1 MCEVSGTPEV
11 VNNRSFSHHGV
22 GPGIVFVHF
31 LVVFF
36 PLVKNIDSILKIQK
50 QNLGTIKRKSA

>member
-50 QNLGTIKRKSA
+50 QNLGTKST